1 VWARVLG
8 SAAGGG
14 FPQWDCACDNCAGV
28 RAGTLPARIR
38 TQASIA
44 VSGDRRRWFL
54 VNATPD
60 INGQLAALAVETSS
74 TALDQLSGRETG
86 PVRRSPVDAVLLTD
100 AELDH
105 IAGLLSLREGKRLVV
120 YASAWVHRAATPI
133 LDILSAYTEVE
144 WREVAVG
151 APVCLDEET
160 GLTCQA
166 IPTGSTKRPRYARH
180 MSPDPTAVVGYR
192 FSGPPGSPILVYL
205 PCVPELTDA
214 LVAELSGTDCVLVDG
229 TCWTDDEMARVGLAS
244 KTSRSMGH
252 APVTGPS
259 GTLERLRELAV
270 PRRIYT
276 HLNNTNP
283 LLVDRSPE
291 RLTVEAAG
299 VEVAYDGM
307 EIKLQ

>member
-38 TQASIA
+38 TQASVA
-44 VSGDRRRWFL
+44 VSRDRRRWFL

-60 INGQLAALAVETSS
+60 INGQLAALAIETSS
-74 TALDQLSGRETG
+74 TRGDG
-86 PVRRSPVDAVLLTD
+86 PIRRNPVDAVLLTD

-105 IAGLLSLREGKRLVV
+105 VAGLLSLREGKRLVV
-120 YASAWVHRAATPI
+120 YCSAWVRQAAAPI
-133 LDILSAYTEVE
+133 LDVLSAYTEID
-144 WREVAVG
+144 WREIPAG
-151 APVCLDEET
+151 TPVRLDEET

-166 IPTGSTKRPRYARH
+166 IPTGSTKRPRYAQH
-180 MSPDPTAVVGYR
+180 MPADPSAVVGYR
-192 FSGPPGSPILVYL
+192 FGGPAGSPSLVYL
-205 PCVPELTDA
+205 PCVPELTDE
-214 LVAELSGTDCVLVDG
+214 LVAELSGADCVLVDG

-252 APVTGPS
+252 APVTGPG
-259 GTLERLRELAV
+259 GTLEVLRTLGV

-283 LLVDRSPE
+283 LLVEDSPE